1 MVEKGDMARSEQD
14 FADEPSQKDPLQN
27 GDDENELPSFS
38 DPEDFVDAITE
49 EELLGDILQH
59 RPAEADGVES
69 VIVVDNIPQ
78 VGSERLEKLKNVM
91 MKIYSQFGE
100 INTEFIPVDETGK
113 TKGYMF
119 LEYKNPQSALDA
131 VKVTNGHKLDKQH
144 SFAVN
149 LFTDFQKYE
158 NIPEEWKE
166 PQPQP
171 YVDHGNLRQ
180 WLQDPDCFDQ
190 FCVMY
195 CGGEKVAVYLNSNP
209 EPTVVKDRERW
220 TDNLV
225 MWSPLGTYLATFH
238 QQGIALWGGP
248 QYNQI
253 MRFTHFGVKFIDFS
267 PCENY
272 LVTLSP
278 PSPDTFHQPQRGG
291 AGGPG
296 GPEEAQVVIIWDIRT
311 GMKRRSFTA
320 DPEMHTWPMFKWSS
334 DDRFFARLTQDM
346 LSIYET
352 PSFGLLDKKSLK
364 IPGIRNFSWSP
375 VSNILA
381 YWVAED
387 KNVPARVTL
396 IEVPS
401 RVELRAKNL
410 FNVAECKMH
419 WQKSG
424 DYLCVKVDRYT
435 KAKKEKN
442 EWKYSGMYFNFEIFL
457 MKEKQIPVDSLEIK
471 DTIVAFAWE
480 PVGSKFAIIHGESP
494 HISVSFY
501 GVKPGASAVLLKK
514 FERKQCNH
522 IFWSPAGQFIVL
534 AGLRTMSGS
543 LEFVDTSD
551 FTVMNQN
558 DHFMASDVE
567 WDPTGRY
574 VVTGVSWWL
583 HKTDNAYWLWSFQGR
598 VLRKCNMDRF
608 CQLLWRPRPPSLI
621 TEEKLR
627 EIRKN
632 FKKYSEQFDLRDRAS
647 MTKASK
653 EVMEK
658 RKKMLEDFRALQ
670 ERKAKEYMNM
680 RELRM
685 ELRDGI
691 DTDELDSNL
700 EDLEEEVVEFLIK
713 EEEIVAEGDADEE

>member
-1 MVEKGDMARSEQD
+1 MVEKGDMARSEQE
-14 FADEPSQKDPLQN
+14 FAGEPQKDPLQN
-27 GDDENELPSFS
+27 GDDDNELPSFS
-38 DPEDFVDAITE
+38 DPEDFVDDITE

-78 VGSERLEKLKNVM
+78 VGSERIEKLKNVM

-100 INTEFIPVDETGK
+100 INTEYIPVDETGK

-195 CGGEKVAVYLNSNP
+195 CGGERVAIYLNSNP

-225 MWSPLGTYLATFH
+225 MWSPLGTYLGTLH

-248 QYNQI
+248 NYNQI

-278 PSPDTFHQPQRGG
+278 PSPDAFHQPQRAG
-291 AGGPG
+291 AAAPD
-296 GPEEAQVVIIWDIRT
+296 EAHVVIIWDIRT
-311 GMKRRSFTA
+311 GMKKRSFIA
-320 DPEMHTWPMFKWSS
+320 DPEMTSWPIFKWSS
-334 DDRFFARLTQDM
+334 DDRFFARLTLDM

-471 DTIVAFAWE
+471 GGWAAFIRLLFSFFTRTYTLLRDLIYSLRPYLGKLLRKCNLKGCSTE
-480 PVGSKFAIIHGESP
+480 IR
-494 HISVSFY
+494 ISQNKAADV
-501 GVKPGASAVLLKK
+501 
-514 FERKQCNH
+514 
-522 IFWSPAGQFIVL
+522 
-534 AGLRTMSGS
+534 MSGS

-583 HKTDNAYWLWSFQGR
+583 HKTDNAYWVWSFQGR
-598 VLRKCNMDRF
+598 ILKKCNMDRF

-670 ERKAKEYMNM
+670 ERKAKEYMSM
-680 RELRM
+680 RDLRM
-685 ELRDGI
+685 ELRDGV

-713 EEEIVAEGDADEE
+713 EEELVTEGDADEE

>member
-1 MVEKGDMARSEQD
+1 M
-14 FADEPSQKDPLQN
+14 
-27 GDDENELPSFS
+27 PSFS
-38 DPEDFVDAITE
+38 DPEDFEDDITD
-49 EELLGDILQH
+49 EELLGDILQE

-78 VGSERLEKLKNVM
+78 VGSERIEKLRNVLQ
-91 MKIYSQFGE
+91 KIYSQFGE
-100 INTEFIPVDETGK
+100 ISTEFIPVDENGK

-119 LEYKNPQSALDA
+119 LEYKNPQSAQDA
-131 VKVTNGHKLDKQH
+131 VKATNGHKLDRQH
-144 SFAVN
+144 TFAVN

-158 NIPEEWKE
+158 SIPDEAKP

-180 WLQDPDCFDQ
+180 WLQDPDCYDQ
-190 FCVMY
+190 YSVIY
-195 CGGEKVAVYLNSNP
+195 CGGERVAVFLNSNP
-209 EPTVVKDRERW
+209 EPTIVKDRERW

-225 MWSPLGTYLATFH
+225 MWSPLGTYFATFH
-238 QQGIALWGGP
+238 QQGIALWGGEDFS
-248 QYNQI
+248 QI
-253 MRFTHFGVKFIDFS
+253 MKFGHFGVKFIDFS

-278 PSPDTFHQPQRGG
+278 PPSDHHPSYDETQ
-291 AGGPG
+291 A
-296 GPEEAQVVIIWDIRT
+296 AIIWDIRT
-311 GMKRRSFTA
+311 GLKRRSFSA
-320 DPEMHTWPMFKWSS
+320 DAELTTWPMFKWSN
-334 DDRFFARLTQDM
+334 DDRFFARMSTDT

-364 IPGIRNFSWSP
+364 IPGIRSFSWSP

-401 RVELRAKNL
+401 RQELRAKNL
-410 FNVAECKMH
+410 FNVADCKMH

-424 DYLCVKVDRYT
+424 DYLCVKVDRYS
-435 KAKKEKN
+435 KAKREKN

-480 PVGSKFAIIHGESP
+480 PVGSKFAIIHGDSP

-501 GVKPGASAVLLKK
+501 GVRPGASAVLLKK

-522 IFWSPAGQFIVL
+522 IFWSPNGQFIVL
-534 AGLRTMSGS
+534 AGLRTMNGT
-543 LEFVDTSD
+543 LEFVDTAD

-598 VLRKCNMDRF
+598 IVRKCNMDRF
-608 CQLLWRPRPPSLI
+608 CQLLWRPRPQSLLS
-621 TEEKLR
+621 EEKIK
-627 EIRKN
+627 EIKKN
-632 FKKYSEQFDLRDRAS
+632 FKKYSEQFDMKDRLS

-658 RKKMLEDFRALQ
+658 RKKMQEDFRALRD
-670 ERKAKEYMNM
+670 RKAKEFVGKKCL
-680 RELRM
+680 RLELR
-685 ELRDGI
+685 EGV

-713 EEEIVAEGDADEE
+713 EEEVVLEGGDHGEG

>member
-1 MVEKGDMARSEQD
+1 MVEKGDMAHSERESESD
-14 FADEPSQKDPLQN
+14 SRPTSVIN
-27 GDDENELPSFS
+27 GDDDELPSFS
-38 DPEDFVDAITE
+38 DPEDFVEDITD
-49 EELLGDILQH
+49 EELLGDILPL

-78 VGSERLEKLKNVM
+78 VGSERIEKLKNVL

-100 INTEFIPVDETGK
+100 INTEYIPVDETGK
-113 TKGYMF
+113 TKGFMF

-158 NIPEEWKE
+158 SIPEEWKP

-180 WLQDPDCFDQ
+180 WLQNPDCYDEFS
-190 FCVMY
+190 VMY
-195 CGGEKVAVYLNSNP
+195 CGGERAAIYVNSTP
-209 EPTVVKDRERW
+209 EPAILKDRERW
-220 TDNLV
+220 SDGNV
-225 MWSPLGTYLATFH
+225 MWSPLGSYFATFH

-248 QYNQI
+248 TYAQI
-253 MRFTHFGVKFIDFS
+253 MRFSHFGVKFIDFS

-272 LVTLSP
+272 LVSLSP
-278 PSPDTFHQPQRGG
+278 PSPEAFQAQQKAGLSEEG
-291 AGGPG
+291 AGS
-296 GPEEAQVVIIWDIRT
+296 QVAIIWDIRT
-311 GMKRRSFTA
+311 GLKKRSFMA
-320 DPEMHTWPMFKWSS
+320 DAEMTSWPMFRWSS
-334 DDRFFARLTQDM
+334 DDRFFARMTFDV

-387 KNVPARVTL
+387 TNVPARVTL

-401 RVELRAKNL
+401 RQELRAKNL
-410 FNVAECKMH
+410 FNVADCKMH

-435 KAKKEKN
+435 KSKREKN
-442 EWKYSGMYFNFEIFL
+442 EWKFSGMYFNFEIFL
-457 MKEKQIPVDSLEIK
+457 MKEKQIPVDSLEVK
-471 DTIVAFAWE
+471 DSIVAFAWE

-501 GVKPGASAVLLKK
+501 SVKPGASAVLLKK

-522 IFWSPAGQFIVL
+522 LFWSPSGQFIVL
-534 AGLRTMSGS
+534 AGLRTMNGT
-543 LEFVDTSD
+543 LEFIDTAD

-574 VVTGVSWWL
+574 VVSGVSWWL
-583 HKTDNAYWLWSFQGR
+583 HKTDNAYWMWTFQGR
-598 VLRKCNMDRF
+598 ILRKCNMDRF
-608 CQLLWRPRPPSLI
+608 CQLTWRPRPPSLI
-621 TEEKLR
+621 TEEKLK

-632 FKKYSEQFDLRDRAS
+632 FKKYSEQFDQKDKAS
-647 MTKASK
+647 QSKASK
-653 EVMEK
+653 EVTEK
-658 RKKMLEDFRALQ
+658 RKRLLEDFRALQ
-670 ERKAKEYMNM
+670 ERKTQEYISM
-680 RELRM
+680 RDIRLQLR
-685 ELRDGI
+685 EGV

-700 EDLEEEVVEFLIK
+700 EDLEEEVVEFLVK
-713 EEEIVAEGDADEE
+713 EEELPTEAGDAD